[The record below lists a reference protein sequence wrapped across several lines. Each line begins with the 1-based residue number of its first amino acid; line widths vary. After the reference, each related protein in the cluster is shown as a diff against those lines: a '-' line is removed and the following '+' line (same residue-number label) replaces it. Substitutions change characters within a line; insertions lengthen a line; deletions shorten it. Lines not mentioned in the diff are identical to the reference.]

1 MKVIVRNGFCEK
13 LFINESGSLIA
24 RLRNAKLFGPQKAVI
39 SPDNTVK
46 YKTDIEHLPG
56 RPAGKNRRYLLIQ
69 GNTPAA
75 TARPEYAADADH
87 FSILPPPRP
96 AAMNIQLSDG
106 ALWRVERGKHNDVKI
121 HTPEGTG
128 SLSDFFSIRPQV
140 FEIPGGVNVFL
151 WAGLYALIGYMM
163 HEDDIYPV

>member
-13 LFINESGSLIA
+13 LFMDESGRLLA
-24 RLRNAKLFGPQKAVI
+24 RLRNTKLLGPQKAVI
-39 SPDNTVK
+39 SPDNTVE
-46 YKTDIEHLPG
+46 YQTDIENLPG
-56 RPAGKNRRYLLIQ
+56 QPAGKNRRYLLIQ

-87 FSILPPPRP
+87 FSIMPPPRP
-96 AAMNIQLSDG
+96 AAMDIQLSGG
-106 ALWRVERGKHNDVKI
+106 ALWRAERGKNNNVII

-140 FEIPGGVNVFL
+140 FEIPNGSNVFL